1 MSDRYK
7 IMQLDFESSE
17 AIRKAKKL
25 KENGKK

>member
-1 MSDRYK
+1 MRDRYK

-25 KENGKK
+25 KPKEDE

>member
-1 MSDRYK
+1 MSNRYK

-25 KENGKK
+25 KPKEDG

>member
-1 MSDRYK
+1 MSNRYK

-25 KENGKK
+25 KPKQR